1 MTKQDIAR
9 PDWDEQYAAGRWDY
23 LADSSE
29 AHRYGVLAGYARKSG
44 ARHVLDIGCGSGL
57 LYRELGG
64 PSFNGSYLGMDWSI
78 SALPRGL
85 GGAGHYFI
93 CGDASN
99 LPLRSTF
106 DLIVLS
112 EVLYYLPNPEATV
125 RDLRKMLRATGL
137 LLISIYQPPEDRLNR
152 WRGTVRELDRLLTQ
166 DVGAIREQNMV
177 DQHRG
182 RVWALYKVDR
192 EV

>member
-1 MTKQDIAR
+1 VTKPDIAR
-9 PDWDEQYAAGRWDY
+9 PDWDEQYSAGRWDY

-44 ARHVLDIGCGSGL
+44 AHHILDIGCGNGL

-64 PSFNGSYLGMDWSI
+64 PSFNGSYLGIDWSI
-78 SALPRGL
+78 SALPRGPH
-85 GGAGHYFI
+85 GAGHNFI

-112 EVLYYLPNPEATV
+112 EVLYYLPDPEATV
-125 RDLRKMLRATGL
+125 RELRKMLRPTGL
-137 LLISIYQPPEDRLNR
+137 LLISVYQPPENRPSR
-152 WRGTVRELDRLLTQ
+152 WRETVRDLDCLLTQ
-166 DVGAIREQNMV
+166 DFGAIREQNII
-177 DQHRG
+177 DQRRD
-182 RVWALYKVDR
+182 RVWALYKMDR